1 MGTLTKTNE
10 IFYTSSYCWTQRDAK
25 KYEELWNKIRNVARS
40 VNNSS
45 GSYQEK
51 YMKIK
56 FHSDDL
62 PLKKTLALY
71 NIIIIVTS
79 AFHEGN
85 KYYPHKHCP
94 QPC

>member
-1 MGTLTKTNE
+1 
-10 IFYTSSYCWTQRDAK
+10 
-25 KYEELWNKIRNVARS
+25 
-40 VNNSS
+40 
-45 GSYQEK
+45 
-51 YMKIK
+51 MKIK

-94 QPC
+94 QPCQINVCINQLICDENKYYDSIIMLRFGGTKVVKEELYGTKKSNKYLGFQC